1 MPVVTPSVPSSPAAQ
16 IPPPVR
22 ETDRPDRAREP
33 RSKSVAERAVAVT
46 LEPHWTAAIDAA
58 TD

>member
-1 MPVVTPSVPSSPAAQ
+1 MPVVTPPATQPSNARSAA
-16 IPPPVR
+16 PPPPER
-22 ETDRPDRAREP
+22 EDHVQAS
-33 RSKSVAERAVAVT
+33 RSKSAVDRVATVT